1 MADCYDVS
9 IREFCE
15 LQTPIF
21 MFDKDGAF
29 VVMKLEQVSIYR
41 LCSSFLCEA
50 LLILRFYSCFHCR
63 LAQKP
68 SLHQASCRLGDDR
81 INKTYDLD

>member
-1 MADCYDVS
+1 MEMCAALCCVTLSGRLTDGFS

-29 VVMKLEQVSIYR
+29 VVMKLEQVSVCCLVLWLNTYSFI
-41 LCSSFLCEA
+41 CKAASS
-50 LLILRFYSCFHCR
+50 ILR
-63 LAQKP
+63 P
-68 SLHQASCRLGDDR
+68 
-81 INKTYDLD
+81 

>member
-1 MADCYDVS
+1 VFCEGESADRKEHILEMWCVENKIDCCGVS

-29 VVMKLEQVSIYR
+29 VVMKLEQVSVCQFGY
-41 LCSSFLCEA
+41 LFS
-50 LLILRFYSCFHCR
+50 H
-63 LAQKP
+63 
-68 SLHQASCRLGDDR
+68 
-81 INKTYDLD
+81 

>member
-1 MADCYDVS
+1 VHAGPSIDWVVDVGDWMADCCDGS

-29 VVMKLEQVSIYR
+29 VVMKLEQVFI
-41 LCSSFLCEA
+41 C
-50 LLILRFYSCFHCR
+50 LLI
-63 LAQKP
+63 
-68 SLHQASCRLGDDR
+68 
-81 INKTYDLD
+81 